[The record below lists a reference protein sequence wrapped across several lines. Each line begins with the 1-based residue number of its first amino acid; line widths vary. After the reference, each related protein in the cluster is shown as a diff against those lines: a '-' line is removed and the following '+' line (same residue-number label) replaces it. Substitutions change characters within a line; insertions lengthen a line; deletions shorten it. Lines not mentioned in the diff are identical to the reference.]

1 MSSIKHSHIFFLFN
15 LTFLPAFLDFF
26 DSGPPLMLAL
36 SNFNKTALHLVRMR
50 RPAAE
55 SSDNS
60 APSSGTRS
68 VIYQALNNILKLS
81 RFNKNLLKLKKNTI
95 FQNIF
100 IELKSSKH
108 LINPCH
114 LFVRITLPVLS
125 ISRCWHWMGWQKP
138 SSFESN
144 ELWGKHG
151 KCPRPA
157 TQTIINPRPARTL
170 CKIDNRINFY
180 RISYL
185 LTPVAGY
192 K

>member
-1 MSSIKHSHIFFLFN
+1 MGVGWWVACRIIVLSPGPGLCHSQSFSEILW
-15 LTFLPAFLDFF
+15 LTLTGPGLDM
-26 DSGPPLMLAL
+26 DLD
-36 SNFNKTALHLVRMR
+36 R
-50 RPAAE
+50 RL
-55 SSDNS
+55 
-60 APSSGTRS
+60 
-68 VIYQALNNILKLS
+68 QLS

-114 LFVRITLPVLS
+114 LFERITLPVLS